1 MKGAEKIKD
10 RAYMV
15 LLDLAFCF
23 DINEYNKII
32 KIYNLKNIKQVTLLL
47 VRNDGSFLLRNS
59 NMSEANKYKGLDIA
73 ERNKE
78 ELMEGLRQWESIL
91 KED

>member
-1 MKGAEKIKD
+1 MKSVEKIKD

-15 LLDLAFCF
+15 LSDLAFCF

-59 NMSEANKYKGLDIA
+59 NMSEANKYKGLAIA